1 MLSPQSQRDS
11 RMSGSSEWRFA
22 TSLWSFSELPLPETP
37 TPMEEQ
43 QPQRPSQVYTP
54 QRQSF
59 IEGNHRMSRSETQ
72 LCLQDR
78 PTQQEVQRSASVDRQ
93 TSPAP
98 RVRSLSCG
106 LSSAPVITRL
116 RRYSRG
122 SDVVRECGGGTLYC
136 LGERDCEC
144 CWFWCCFD
152 STFEERTSN
161 FCTSNQPITTS
172 WKSISN

>member
-1 MLSPQSQRDS
+1 
-11 RMSGSSEWRFA
+11 MSGSSEWRFA
-22 TSLWSFSELPLPETP
+22 TSLQSFSELPLPETP

-93 TSPAP
+93 TSPTP
-98 RVRSLSCG
+98 RVRSLPSFG

-116 RRYSRG
+116 RRYSR
-122 SDVVRECGGGTLYC
+122 VVRRYSPVRRGQIILF
-136 LGERDCEC
+136 GESGCEC
-144 CWFWCCFD
+144 CRFWCCFD

-172 WKSISN
+172 CKSISN